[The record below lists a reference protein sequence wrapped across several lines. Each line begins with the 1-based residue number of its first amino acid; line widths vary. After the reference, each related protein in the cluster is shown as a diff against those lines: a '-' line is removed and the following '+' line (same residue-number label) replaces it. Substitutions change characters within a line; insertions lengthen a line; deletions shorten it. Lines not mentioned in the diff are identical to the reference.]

1 MIINA
6 VKIVLIFLWLII
18 SVVLALV
25 FLPIHSWI
33 MIIWSE
39 VALVVMGIR
48 LEVSGRNHLPRGKP
62 CILVINH
69 ESALDIPV
77 AVAATRIPVRFMAK
91 KELFRFPFFGW
102 VLKWG
107 GHIPIDRKN
116 RQKAIQAIEKMSGK
130 LIRRNISIIVS
141 PEGTRSSSGRILPF
155 KKGAFRLARSYK
167 LPLVPVIL
175 MGSRYCLPNKTFRIR
190 SGIVK
195 VVIEKPVYPEHYE
208 NLEECIHLVRN
219 LMIRYK
225 DDYEKSV

>member
-1 MIINA
+1 MIVNII
-6 VKIVLIFLWLII
+6 KITLIFLWLII
-18 SVVLALV
+18 GVVFALV
-25 FLPIHSWI
+25 FLPLHSWI

-39 VALVVMGIR
+39 VALVVMGVR

-91 KELFRFPFFGW
+91 KELYRFPFFGW

-116 RQKAIQAIEKMSGK
+116 RQKALQAIEKVSGK
-130 LIRRNISIIVS
+130 LIRRGISIIVS

-155 KKGAFRLARSYK
+155 KKGAFRLAQQNS

-175 MGSRYCLPNKTFRIR
+175 MGSRYCVPNKTFRVR

-208 NLEECIHLVRN
+208 NLEECLHFVRN

-225 DDYEKSV
+225 DDYEKSR